1 MADAPLPTTR
11 VTLLA
16 RLRLDPTDQAAWD
29 VFVERYGRHIYQ
41 WCRQCTIRTQS
52 TKSERLL

>member
-1 MADAPLPTTR
+1 MADATLPKTR
-11 VTLLA
+11 VTLHTQ
-16 RLRLDPTDQAAWD
+16 LRQVPYDQAGWD
-29 VFVERYGRHIYQ
+29 EFVERYGRHIYQ